1 MTNGPSPSRQWK
13 IGTLVYTS
21 GGLAV
26 LFLWL
31 LGGDFAWSLKQRAV
45 DPVAQLLLR
54 RNGSTDLLVGLLI
67 GSLPAA
73 LGMLL
78 GPVIGVWSDRHR
90 GRWGRRIPF
99 LLIPTPFA
107 VLSML
112 ALAATPNLGAWMHE
126 SLGAASPGPQA
137 CALIAFSVFWLT
149 FEIATTVANTIFGAL
164 INDVVPTEWLGR
176 FFGMFRAISLL
187 AGIIFNLF
195 LMGKAEEHF
204 SAIFIGLAF
213 VYGVGFTLMCLNVKE
228 GDYGPPP
235 PKAANPWRGLA
246 AYMRE
251 CYASSHYLWIFLAMA
266 LAMVAFAPIN
276 SFSIFYARSL
286 EIPMDV
292 YGRYL
297 AITYACSLILSY
309 FLGMLS
315 DRYHPLRVGIAA
327 MIFYTLVTAL
337 GAMWISGEKS
347 FGIFFVLHGVLSG
360 VYFTGAAAL
369 PQRLLP
375 RGSFAQFAAAGGVL
389 TALFLVVTP
398 PTVGAFLDKIGHN
411 YRFTFIISSAFSALA
426 VASLFV
432 VLRKVNKLGGVRDY
446 VAPEA

>member
-1 MTNGPSPSRQWK
+1 MSEIPPRRQWK
-13 IGTLVYTS
+13 VGTLVYTS

-26 LFLWL
+26 VFLWL
-31 LGGDFAWSLKQRAV
+31 LGGDFAWNLKQRAV
-45 DPVAQLLLR
+45 DPVAQLLLK
-54 RNGSTDLLVGLLI
+54 RNGATDLLVGLLI

-112 ALAATPNLGAWMHE
+112 ALAATPALGSWIHGQLGA
-126 SLGAASPGPQA
+126 SSPGPQA

-149 FEIATTVANTIFGAL
+149 FELATTVANTIFGAL

-176 FFGMFRAISLL
+176 FFGLFRAISLL

-204 SAIFIGLAF
+204 AAIFIGLAF

-228 GDYGPPP
+228 GNYGPPP

-246 AYMRE
+246 TYMRE

-276 SFSIFYARSL
+276 SFSVFYARSL
-286 EIPMDV
+286 DIPMDV

-297 AITYACSLILSY
+297 AITYGCSLVLSY
-309 FLGMLS
+309 FLGILA
-315 DRYHPLRVGIAA
+315 DRFHPLRVGIAA
-327 MIFYTLVTAL
+327 MLLYAVAVGL
-337 GAMWISGEKS
+337 GAVGITGEAS
-347 FGIFFVLHGVLSG
+347 FGVFFVLHGVLSG

-375 RGSFAQFAAAGGVL
+375 KASFAQFAAAGGVL
-389 TALFLVVTP
+389 TALFLVITP
-398 PTVGAFLDKIGHN
+398 PAVGAFLDGIGHN
-411 YRFTFIISSAFSALA
+411 YRYTFLISFILSVLAIGAL
-426 VASLFV
+426 LV
-432 VLRKVNKLGGVRDY
+432 VLRKVNKLGGLRNY
-446 VAPEA
+446 TPPEG